1 MGLQIMALLLSQA
14 EGARVKIVLPL
25 VRKMLRIGVKTG
37 LLVAILLAVMKL
49 VQARRTRPED
59 EWAPAGPES
68 WPPVQD
74 TVDVEPPA
82 PVVTRPTPPVK
93 KAPPQ
98 KIPAARKAPA
108 SKKAPAT
115 RRAPSARKA
124 ADLPPTKGR
133 TTWVGPTGRIC
144 PPSHPVKAKLSSRI
158 FHLPGMAAY
167 NRTTPDRCYVDES
180 SAVEDGFTK
189 SKR

>member
-1 MGLQIMALLLSQA
+1 
-14 EGARVKIVLPL
+14 
-25 VRKMLRIGVKTG
+25 MLRIGVKTG

-49 VQARRTRPED
+49 VQARRGRSED

-93 KAPPQ
+93 KAAPPQ

-108 SKKAPAT
+108 AKKAPAT
-115 RRAPSARKA
+115 KKAPAAKRAPA
-124 ADLPPTKGR
+124 AKKIPAEAPPTSGR
-133 TTWVGPTGRIC
+133 ITWVGPTGRIC

-167 NRTTPDRCYVDES
+167 NRTAPDRCYVDEA
-180 SAVEDGFTK
+180 SAVDDGFIR